1 MGRRCDLPVP
11 GAAFRELV
19 LVQAS
24 ATRLVRSHPT
34 FISAQKLLNSN
45 PATDSTMPF
54 SHHSHSGQFCAHAKG
69 TLEEMVQAAIAKGF
83 HTFALTEHI
92 PRGDGDLYPEE
103 TLDSAGLTQLFD
115 DYYREAVR
123 LREAYRSQI
132 QILIGME
139 TEWIREPESRQ
150 WITKLQDKYAF
161 DLFIGSV
168 HHMHT
173 VPIDFDKAMYSE
185 ARTRAGGTDE
195 RLFEDYFDAQLEML
209 QALRPP
215 IVGHFDLVRLLSDEP
230 NRKLRQWAGVWR
242 RIQRNLEFIAAY
254 GGLLELNTA
263 GLRKGLLEPY
273 PTSEICEVFL
283 GLGGRFTLSDD
294 SHQVEHV
301 ATNYARLPE
310 FLERTGI
317 RELFFLQAGREGGDA
332 RFPGIALARV
342 SAAEVAGRLDA

>member
-1 MGRRCDLPVP
+1 
-11 GAAFRELV
+11 
-19 LVQAS
+19 
-24 ATRLVRSHPT
+24 
-34 FISAQKLLNSN
+34 
-45 PATDSTMPF
+45 MPF

-69 TLEEMVQAAIAKGF
+69 TLEEMIQAAIAKGF

-92 PRGDGDLYPEE
+92 PRDNEDLYPEE
-103 TLDSAGLTQLFD
+103 VRISIVPNKAREYTTNSAGLTQLFD

-123 LREAYRSQI
+123 LRNKYRSQI

-139 TEWIREPESRQ
+139 TEWIREPQSRA
-150 WITKLQDKYAF
+150 WIEQLQRQYRF

-173 VPIDFDKAMYSE
+173 VPIDFDAATYAE
-185 ARTRAGGTDE
+185 ARARAGGTDE
-195 RLFEDYFDAQLEML
+195 RLFEDYFDAQLAML

-242 RIQRNLEFIAAY
+242 RIQRNLEFTAAY

-273 PTSEICEVFL
+273 PTSEICEAFL
-283 GLGGRFTLSDD
+283 RLGGRFTLSDD

-310 FLERTGI
+310 FLERVGI
-317 RELFFLQAGREGGDA
+317 REVFFLQAGADGPDA
-332 RFPGIALARV
+332 RFPGISLARV
-342 SAAEVAGRLDA
+342 DAAELSAQLAKQGTGTS

>member
-1 MGRRCDLPVP
+1 M
-11 GAAFRELV
+11 
-19 LVQAS
+19 
-24 ATRLVRSHPT
+24 
-34 FISAQKLLNSN
+34 
-45 PATDSTMPF
+45 
-54 SHHSHSGQFCAHAKG
+54 
-69 TLEEMVQAAIAKGF
+69 
-83 HTFALTEHI
+83 
-92 PRGDGDLYPEE
+92 
-103 TLDSAGLTQLFD
+103 DSAGLTQLFD

-273 PTSEICEVFL
+273 PTSEICEVRMRQDIRLEGPNPCQVFL

-332 RFPGIALARV
+332 RFPGISLARV
-342 SAAEVAGRLDA
+342 TASEVAGRLAQVDA